1 MDNLQPCEC
10 ATALCGALRTALG
23 EPDRQRMGEL
33 WQRCERDALEGLLH
47 SDNVVP
53 PKPPHISDDVLSVC
67 ISAGGEQLLFMRLAG
82 GHWGLVANYT
92 PTAAGR
98 LRCLLCSKWHCP
110 HTSALKASEG
120 GRKARMYRAASL
132 R

>member
-1 MDNLQPCEC
+1 MDDLQPCEC
-10 ATALCGALRTALG
+10 ATALCGALRAALG

-47 SDNVVP
+47 HDNVVAPEP
-53 PKPPHISDDVLSVC
+53 PNISDDVLSVR
-67 ISAGGEQLLFMRLAG
+67 ISAGGEQLLAMRLAG
-82 GHWGLVANYT
+82 GQWGLVANYT

-98 LRCLLCSKWHCP
+98 LRCLLCRKGHCP
-110 HTSALKASEG
+110 HTSALDAGEG